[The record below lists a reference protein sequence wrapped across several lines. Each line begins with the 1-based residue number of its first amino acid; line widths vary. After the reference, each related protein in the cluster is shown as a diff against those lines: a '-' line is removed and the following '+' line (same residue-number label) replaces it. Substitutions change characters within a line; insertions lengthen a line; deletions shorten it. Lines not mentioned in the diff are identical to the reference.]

1 MSEAL
6 QSAIRA
12 NRMCHFAGGGG
23 KDQSTDLSHLAG
35 PGMTALSP
43 LSQPAPS
50 LTARLASLIAAR
62 PIDAGDYRSAAL
74 FTLDALANALAGRRT
89 AAGAILLDWA
99 QAEPLT
105 TGREALLLGGLT
117 HILEVDDL
125 HRASVVHPGC
135 VVVPAAYALAHRRNL
150 RGHTFL
156 AAVLRGFEACCRVG
170 MAVGP
175 AHYRIWHNTATCGP
189 FGSAYAAGDLL
200 GLDQTAMMH
209 ALGNAGTQSSGL
221 WQFLDTGAM
230 SKHLHAGR
238 AAEAGLLA
246 ADLAA
251 RGFTGPPRILEG
263 EKGFFKAT
271 CADARPDRLL
281 ADPDA
286 PWQLR
291 LTSIKPWPSC
301 RHTHPTI
308 DAGLSLAPRI
318 GNRKIERIRV
328 ATYQAALDVC
338 DRAAPRS
345 EYEAKFSLQ
354 HTAAAAV
361 TDGRIDFASF
371 DAAARDRLAA
381 TAARVEIAAAPPYAN
396 RYPSAWGAE
405 VAVHLDDGSALSASR
420 EHAFGDPENP
430 LDESAMRAKARM
442 LLDYG
447 GIEDPE
453 GLIDA
458 VLSLADDA
466 PLPAL
471 PPVQP

>member
-1 MSEAL
+1 
-6 QSAIRA
+6 
-12 NRMCHFAGGGG
+12 
-23 KDQSTDLSHLAG
+23 
-35 PGMTALSP
+35 MTIT
-43 LSQPAPS
+43 PAAS
-50 LTARLASLIAAR
+50 LTGRLAALIAAR
-62 PIDAGDYRSAAL
+62 PISDEDYRAAAL
-74 FTLDALANALAGRRT
+74 FTLDALANALAGRLT
-89 AAGAILLDWA
+89 GPGEILLDWA
-99 QAEPLT
+99 AGEPLT
-105 TGREALLLGGLT
+105 MGRQALLLGGLT

-135 VVVPAAYALAHRRNL
+135 VVVPAAWAVASRRNI
-150 RGHTFL
+150 RGRAFL

-189 FGSAYAAGDLL
+189 FGSAYAVGDLL
-200 GLDQTAMMH
+200 GLRPSAMTD

-251 RGFTGPPRILEG
+251 RGFSGPPQILEG
-263 EKGFFKAT
+263 EKGFFRAT
-271 CADARPDRLL
+271 CADPQPDRLL

-291 LTSIKPWPSC
+291 LTSIKPWPCC

-308 DAGLSLAPRI
+308 DAGLEIAGQI
-318 GNRKIERIRV
+318 GNRSVERISV
-328 ATYQAALDVC
+328 QTYQAALDVC
-338 DRAAPRS
+338 DRIAPQS

-354 HTAAAAV
+354 HTAAAAIS
-361 TDGRIDFASF
+361 DGRVDFASF
-371 DAAARDRLAA
+371 DPAARERLAPL
-381 TAARVEIAAAPPYAN
+381 AAKTVIAAAEPFKG
-396 RYPSAWGAE
+396 RYPLAWGAK
-405 VAVHLDDGSALSASR
+405 VSALLDDGSELVAER

-430 LDESAMRAKARM
+430 LDDDAMRAKARM
-442 LLDYG
+442 LLEFG
-447 GIEDPE
+447 GVEQPDRF
-453 GLIDA
+453 IDA
-458 VLSLADDA
+458 ILDLAADG

-471 PPVQP
+471 PGMAA

>member
-1 MSEAL
+1 
-6 QSAIRA
+6 
-12 NRMCHFAGGGG
+12 MCHFAGGGD
-23 KDQSTDLSHLAG
+23 KYQSDAIGTIAG
-35 PGMTALSP
+35 PGMTALAP
-43 LSQPAPS
+43 LSLTES
-50 LTARLASLIAAR
+50 LTGRLAALIAAK
-62 PIDAGDYRSAAL
+62 PIGAEDYRSAAL
-74 FTLDALANALAGRRT
+74 FTLDALANALAGRNS
-89 AAGAILLDWA
+89 APGAILLDWA
-99 QAEPLT
+99 AAEALT
-105 TGREALLLGGLT
+105 CGREAMLLGGLT

-135 VVVPAAYALAHRRNL
+135 VVVPAAYALARRRDI
-150 RGHTFL
+150 RGHAFL

-200 GLDQTAMMH
+200 GLDHAAMKN

-221 WQFLDTGAM
+221 WQFLETGAM

-251 RGFTGPPRILEG
+251 RGFSGPPHILEG
-263 EKGFFKAT
+263 DKGFFKAT
-271 CADARPDRLL
+271 CNDAQPDRLL

-301 RHTHPTI
+301 RHTHPAI

-328 ATYQAALDVC
+328 STYQAALDVC
-338 DRAAPRS
+338 DRIAPRS

-354 HTAAAAV
+354 HATAAAI
-361 TDGRIDFASF
+361 TDGRVDFASF

-381 TAARVEIAAAPPYAN
+381 TAARVEIAAAPPYAQ
-396 RYPSAWGAE
+396 RYPAAWGAQID
-405 VAVHLDDGSALSASR
+405 VSLDDGTELTAGR
-420 EHAFGDPENP
+420 DHAFGDPENP
-430 LDESAMRAKARM
+430 LDETAMRAKASM
-442 LLDYG
+442 LLAHG
-447 GIEDPE
+447 GIAKPDAF
-453 GLIDA
+453 IDA
-458 VLSLADDA
+458 ILALA
-466 PLPAL
+466 ENAAL
-471 PPVQP
+471 PDLPPAVL

>member
-1 MSEAL
+1 
-6 QSAIRA
+6 
-12 NRMCHFAGGGG
+12 MCHFAGGSG
-23 KDQSTDLSHLAG
+23 KYQSILLGTFTG
-35 PGMTALSP
+35 TGMTALAP
-43 LSQPAPS
+43 LSLSTPS
-50 LTARLASLIAAR
+50 LTSRLAALVAAK
-62 PIDAGDYRSAAL
+62 PIGPQDYRSAAL
-74 FTLDALANALAGRRT
+74 FTLDALANALAGRKT
-89 AAGAILLDWA
+89 APGAILLDWA
-99 QAEPLT
+99 AAEALT
-105 TGREALLLGGLT
+105 TGREAMLLGGLT

-135 VVVPAAYALAHRRNL
+135 VVVPAAYALARRRKT
-150 RGHTFL
+150 RGHAFL

-200 GLDQTAMMH
+200 GLDHAAMTH

-221 WQFLDTGAM
+221 WQFLETGAM

-251 RGFTGPPRILEG
+251 RGFSGPPHILEG
-263 EKGFFKAT
+263 DKGFFKAT
-271 CADARPDRLL
+271 CSDAEPERLL
-281 ADPDA
+281 ADADA

-318 GNRKIERIRV
+318 GNRKIERIQV

-338 DRAAPRS
+338 DRVAPRS

-354 HTAAAAV
+354 HTAAAAI
-361 TDGRIDFASF
+361 TDGHIDFDSF
-371 DAAARDRLAA
+371 DPPARARLAEI
-381 TAARVEIAAAPPYAN
+381 AARVDIAAVAPFVH
-396 RYPSAWGAE
+396 RYPRAWGAH
-405 VAVHLDDGSALSASR
+405 VCVKLDDGTELNAER

-430 LDESAMRAKARM
+430 LDDGAMRAKAAM
-442 LLDYG
+442 LLEYG
-447 GIEDPE
+447 GIAAPAAF
-453 GLIDA
+453 IDA
-458 VLSLADDA
+458 VLALADDA
-466 PLPAL
+466 PLPDL
-471 PPVQP
+471 PPAML

>member
-1 MSEAL
+1 MVRHLQTEA
-6 QSAIRA
+6 
-12 NRMCHFAGGGG
+12 
-23 KDQSTDLSHLAG
+23 
-35 PGMTALSP
+35 MTALAP
-43 LSQPAPS
+43 LSLSAAS
-50 LTARLASLIAAR
+50 LTARLAVLIAAR
-62 PIDAGDYRSAAL
+62 PIGAEDYRAAAL

-89 AAGAILLDWA
+89 TAGAILLDWA
-99 QAEPLT
+99 DAEPLT
-105 TGREALLLGGLT
+105 TGREAMLLGGLT

-135 VVVPAAYALAHRRNL
+135 VVVPAAYALARRRNL
-150 RGHTFL
+150 RGHAFL

-189 FGSAYAAGDLL
+189 FGSAYAAGDIL
-200 GLDQTAMMH
+200 GLDNAAMTH

-221 WQFLDTGAM
+221 WQFLETGAM

-251 RGFTGPPRILEG
+251 RGFSGPPQILEG

-271 CADARPDRLL
+271 CADPKPERLL

-291 LTSIKPWPSC
+291 LTSIKPWPCC

-308 DAGLSLAPRI
+308 DAGLSLAVKI
-318 GNRKIERIRV
+318 GNRKIERIKV

-338 DRAAPRS
+338 DRVAPRS

-354 HTAAAAV
+354 HTAAAAL
-361 TDGRIDFASF
+361 TDGHVDFASF
-371 DAAARDRLAA
+371 GPAARDRLAA
-381 TAARVEIAAAPPYAN
+381 TAARVDIIATTPYVQ
-396 RYPSAWGAE
+396 RYPTAWGAE
-405 VAVHLDDGSALSASR
+405 VAVQLDDGSELSASR
-420 EHAFGDPENP
+420 EHAYGDPENP
-430 LDESAMRAKARM
+430 LDESAMRAKATM
-442 LLDYG
+442 LLKYAG
-447 GIEDPE
+447 VAAPAKF
-453 GLIDA
+453 IDA
-458 VLSLADDA
+458 VLALAEDA
-466 PLPAL
+466 ALPDLPA
-471 PPVQP
+471 VQP

>member
-1 MSEAL
+1 MVRQLQTEA
-6 QSAIRA
+6 
-12 NRMCHFAGGGG
+12 
-23 KDQSTDLSHLAG
+23 
-35 PGMTALSP
+35 MTALTP
-43 LSQPAPS
+43 LSLPAAS
-50 LTARLASLIAAR
+50 LTSRLAALIAAR
-62 PIDAGDYRSAAL
+62 PIGAEDYRAAAL

-89 AAGAILLDWA
+89 TAGEILLDWA
-99 QAEPLT
+99 EAEPLT
-105 TGREALLLGGLT
+105 TGREAMLLGGLT

-135 VVVPAAYALAHRRNL
+135 VVVPAAYALARRRNL
-150 RGHTFL
+150 RGHAFL

-189 FGSAYAAGDLL
+189 FGSAYAAGDIL
-200 GLDQTAMMH
+200 GLDHAAMTD

-221 WQFLDTGAM
+221 WQFLETGAM

-251 RGFTGPPRILEG
+251 RGFSGPPQILEG

-271 CADARPDRLL
+271 CADPKPERLL

-291 LTSIKPWPSC
+291 LTSIKPWPCC

-308 DAGLSLAPRI
+308 DAGLSLAAKI
-318 GNRKIERIRV
+318 GNRKIERIKV
-328 ATYQAALDVC
+328 ATYQAALDIC

-354 HTAAAAV
+354 HTAAAAL
-361 TDGRIDFASF
+361 TDGHVGFASF
-371 DAAARDRLAA
+371 SPASRDRLAA
-381 TAARVEIAAAPPYAN
+381 TAARVEVIVAIPYVQ
-396 RYPSAWGAE
+396 RYPVAWGAE
-405 VAVHLDDGSALSASR
+405 VAVQLDDGSELSASR
-420 EHAFGDPENP
+420 EHAYGDPENP
-430 LDESAMRAKARM
+430 LDESAMRAKATM
-442 LLDYG
+442 LLEYAG
-447 GIEDPE
+447 VAAPAKF
-453 GLIDA
+453 IDA
-458 VLSLADDA
+458 VLALAEDA
-466 PLPAL
+466 IVPDLPA
-471 PPVQP
+471 VQP